1 MSLDLTD
8 VRKAV
13 LKPAKLEEAY
23 GAAWAALGIDG
34 ALLADPELDEEDLQ
48 ELGVAVRLHRR
59 RLLKDVARLRA
70 QGVPEDVLEPTPREE
85 PAAPAEPLPQRT
97 RAVPRSVAAA
107 RAAEEAAAAPAV
119 VPAAAPRRTAA
130 AFVPK
135 QAKQPAPKAA
145 APAAK
150 AAKAAPRVAGVGAD
164 GRRVAK
170 AKQTKAAASKR
181 AAPQPA
187 SKAPAKAPAKRAA
200 AARQPKAAAPKRA
213 EPKPQRRPAPAPAPK
228 ASPARRPLADAANSA
243 DKRANGR
250 DAEVAAAR
258 RRAAER
264 KKRGAQPQAQ
274 MSKTTIPAERKR
286 VEPKASV
293 FAAADDASDSE
304 DALEG
309 VKAATYPRA
318 SFASPSVFEERGDD
332 ESPDLSANF
341 FSNEDSSDSGDVPIR
356 MSGSLP
362 DIPAETL
369 FKGSVLEDDG
379 FFDEDDFED
388 VGAGEDVADL
398 FA

>member
-1 MSLDLTD
+1 M
-8 VRKAV
+8 
-13 LKPAKLEEAY
+13 
-23 GAAWAALGIDG
+23 G
-34 ALLADPELDEEDLQ
+34 
-48 ELGVAVRLHRR
+48 
-59 RLLKDVARLRA
+59 
-70 QGVPEDVLEPTPREE
+70 QGGGD
-85 PAAPAEPLPQRT
+85 
-97 RAVPRSVAAA
+97 AA
-107 RAAEEAAAAPAV
+107 R
-119 VPAAAPRRTAA
+119 
-130 AFVPK
+130 
-135 QAKQPAPKAA
+135 
-145 APAAK
+145 
-150 AAKAAPRVAGVGAD
+150 GAD

-170 AKQTKAAASKR
+170 ARQTAPTKAATKRPQQASK
-181 AAPQPA
+181 AA
-187 SKAPAKAPAKRAA
+187 APAKAPAKRAA
-200 AARQPKAAAPKRA
+200 AARQPKRA
-213 EPKPQRRPAPAPAPK
+213 EPKPQRRPTQVQEPK

-264 KKRGAQPQAQ
+264 KKRGAQPQAR
-274 MSKTTIPAERKR
+274 MSATAPKIPAERKR
-286 VEPKASV
+286 VETKASV
-293 FAAADDASDSE
+293 FAAADDSSDSE

-341 FSNEDSSDSGDVPIR
+341 FSNEEDSDSGDVPIR

>member
-1 MSLDLTD
+1 MACFGT
-8 VRKAV
+8 
-13 LKPAKLEEAY
+13 
-23 GAAWAALGIDG
+23 
-34 ALLADPELDEEDLQ
+34 
-48 ELGVAVRLHRR
+48 
-59 RLLKDVARLRA
+59 
-70 QGVPEDVLEPTPREE
+70 
-85 PAAPAEPLPQRT
+85 
-97 RAVPRSVAAA
+97 
-107 RAAEEAAAAPAV
+107 
-119 VPAAAPRRTAA
+119 
-130 AFVPK
+130 
-135 QAKQPAPKAA
+135 KAA
-145 APAAK
+145 AP
-150 AAKAAPRVAGVGAD
+150 
-164 GRRVAK
+164 
-170 AKQTKAAASKR
+170 T
-181 AAPQPA
+181 
-187 SKAPAKAPAKRAA
+187 KAPAKRTA
-200 AARQPKAAAPKRA
+200 AARQPKAA

-228 ASPARRPLADAANSA
+228 ASPARRPLADAANNTA
-243 DKRANGR
+243 EKRANGR

-264 KKRGAQPQAQ
+264 KKRGAQPLKAQ

-293 FAAADDASDSE
+293 FAAAADDSSDSE

-309 VKAATYPRA
+309 VKASTYPRA

-388 VGAGEDVADL
+388 VGNGEDVADL

>member
-1 MSLDLTD
+1 MS
-8 VRKAV
+8 
-13 LKPAKLEEAY
+13 
-23 GAAWAALGIDG
+23 AA
-34 ALLADPELDEEDLQ
+34 
-48 ELGVAVRLHRR
+48 
-59 RLLKDVARLRA
+59 
-70 QGVPEDVLEPTPREE
+70 
-85 PAAPAEPLPQRT
+85 RT
-97 RAVPRSVAAA
+97 RA
-107 RAAEEAAAAPAV
+107 
-119 VPAAAPRRTAA
+119 PAAH
-130 AFVPK
+130 
-135 QAKQPAPKAA
+135 
-145 APAAK
+145 
-150 AAKAAPRVAGVGAD
+150 
-164 GRRVAK
+164 
-170 AKQTKAAASKR
+170 
-181 AAPQPA
+181 
-187 SKAPAKAPAKRAA
+187 
-200 AARQPKAAAPKRA
+200 
-213 EPKPQRRPAPAPAPK
+213 
-228 ASPARRPLADAANSA
+228 
-243 DKRANGR
+243 
-250 DAEVAAAR
+250 AAR

-286 VEPKASV
+286 VETKASV
-293 FAAADDASDSE
+293 FAPAADDSSDSD

>member
-1 MSLDLTD
+1 MSCSG
-8 VRKAV
+8 RAV
-13 LKPAKLEEAY
+13 GSV
-23 GAAWAALGIDG
+23 GAALM
-34 ALLADPELDEEDLQ
+34 
-48 ELGVAVRLHRR
+48 R
-59 RLLKDVARLRA
+59 
-70 QGVPEDVLEPTPREE
+70 
-85 PAAPAEPLPQRT
+85 
-97 RAVPRSVAAA
+97 
-107 RAAEEAAAAPAV
+107 
-119 VPAAAPRRTAA
+119 
-130 AFVPK
+130 
-135 QAKQPAPKAA
+135 
-145 APAAK
+145 
-150 AAKAAPRVAGVGAD
+150 
-164 GRRVAK
+164 
-170 AKQTKAAASKR
+170 
-181 AAPQPA
+181 
-187 SKAPAKAPAKRAA
+187 
-200 AARQPKAAAPKRA
+200 
-213 EPKPQRRPAPAPAPK
+213 
-228 ASPARRPLADAANSA
+228 
-243 DKRANGR
+243 
-250 DAEVAAAR
+250 AAR

-274 MSKTTIPAERKR
+274 MSKTANIPAERKR
-286 VEPKASV
+286 VETKASV

>member
-1 MSLDLTD
+1 MTRPPITPPRAGWSAET
-8 VRKAV
+8 
-13 LKPAKLEEAY
+13 LE
-23 GAAWAALGIDG
+23 G
-34 ALLADPELDEEDLQ
+34 P
-48 ELGVAVRLHRR
+48 VAFAHRETR
-59 RLLKDVARLRA
+59 RANA
-70 QGVPEDVLEPTPREE
+70 I
-85 PAAPAEPLPQRT
+85 
-97 RAVPRSVAAA
+97 
-107 RAAEEAAAAPAV
+107 RAAEGL
-119 VPAAAPRRTAA
+119 RIDR
-130 AFVPK
+130 PK
-135 QAKQPAPKAA
+135 
-145 APAAK
+145 
-150 AAKAAPRVAGVGAD
+150 
-164 GRRVAK
+164 
-170 AKQTKAAASKR
+170 S
-181 AAPQPA
+181 
-187 SKAPAKAPAKRAA
+187 
-200 AARQPKAAAPKRA
+200 
-213 EPKPQRRPAPAPAPK
+213 
-228 ASPARRPLADAANSA
+228 L
-243 DKRANGR
+243 
-250 DAEVAAAR
+250 

-274 MSKTTIPAERKR
+274 MSKTANIPAERKR
-286 VEPKASV
+286 VETKASV
-293 FAAADDASDSE
+293 FAPAADDSSDSD